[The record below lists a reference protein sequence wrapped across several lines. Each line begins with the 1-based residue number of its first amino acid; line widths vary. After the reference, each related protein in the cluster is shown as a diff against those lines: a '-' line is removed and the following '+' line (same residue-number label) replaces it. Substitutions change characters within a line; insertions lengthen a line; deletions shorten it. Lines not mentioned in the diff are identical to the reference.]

1 MDSPKVLEQE
11 KQEEIKRVA
20 GELYSQAPDWVTFYR
35 EIFGHNGI
43 IQQMFPTPGDLEA
56 FKRTEAYEEV
66 HQMLTRLRAQG
77 APPSDSTEPI
87 QMITVRLPKSI
98 HDALLKEAA
107 RYGTSMNKLCISKL
121 LQVIE
126 QRFVPR
132 NTWGIR
138 RDGES
143 SFIHRLEKQG

>member
-1 MDSPKVLEQE
+1 
-11 KQEEIKRVA
+11 
-20 GELYSQAPDWVTFYR
+20 
-35 EIFGHNGI
+35 
-43 IQQMFPTPGDLEA
+43 
-56 FKRTEAYEEV
+56 
-66 HQMLTRLRAQG
+66 MLTRLRAQG
-77 APPSDSTEPI
+77 VPPSDSTEPI

-143 SFIHRLEKQG
+143 SYIHRLEKQG